1 MKVKISDTESY
12 WVVWNYPKKEVVFN
26 QGEPDE
32 RVEYHPIGESFCFIY
47 DDSIQGEPKL
57 VSTGVA
63 ICGVKDKFERAE
75 GRFLTFQRA
84 VDKIAERHTEKF
96 LLFWSAFFSRIPVE
110 RSQIA
115 QKFKGKAKFP
125 DTEINKNEVYE
136 Q

>member
-32 RVEYHPIGESFCFIY
+32 RIEKHPIGESFCFIY
-47 DDSIQGEPKL
+47 DDSILGEPKL

-63 ICGVKDKFERAE
+63 VCGVKDRFSRAE
-75 GRFLTFQRA
+75 GRLLAFRRA
-84 VDKIAERHTEKF
+84 VNKIAERHSEKF
-96 LLFWSAFFSRIPVE
+96 FLFWRDFFNRLPIQRVVQE
-110 RSQIA
+110 
-115 QKFKGKAKFP
+115 FKGKVEFP
-125 DTEINKNEVYE
+125 DTEINKNKVYE